1 MWYGIGR
8 IRWRDATDVL
18 LKSRYEKPMSRYFPE
33 LVAPLAAALPGRCVV
48 DGTPAY
54 DADILVG
61 DVITAVDGVSVSSSR
76 ALGDLLRERREKLSL
91 SIFRR
96 GQRLEKP
103 TWPEIRR
110 I

>member
-1 MWYGIGR
+1 MN
-8 IRWRDATDVL
+8 
-18 LKSRYEKPMSRYFPE
+18 RYFPE

-76 ALGDLLRERREKLSL
+76 ALGDLLRERRREGQTHD
-91 SIFRR
+91 SILR
-96 GQRLEKP
+96 GPAGPCQ
-103 TWPEIRR
+103 
-110 I
+110 